1 MLYRRPLHEK
11 VLRRLLILTTHC
23 YCQPVFSTRQHAEHA
38 VFTTGP
44 VFVFGPVTAV
54 LFGRIR
60 IHYSAHYL
68 ARIEYE

>member
-1 MLYRRPLHEK
+1 MVYHRPLRVK
-11 VLRRLLILTTHC
+11 VLRRLLILTSHC
-23 YCQPVFSTRQHAEHA
+23 YCQPVFSMQEHA
-38 VFTTGP
+38 IFTTGP

-60 IHYSAHYL
+60 IHYLAHYL

>member
-1 MLYRRPLHEK
+1 MLYRRTLCVK

-23 YCQPVFSTRQHAEHA
+23 YCQPSMRQHAEHA
-38 VFTTGP
+38 IFTTGP
-44 VFVFGPVTAV
+44 VLVFGPVTAI

-60 IHYSAHYL
+60 IHYSAQYS